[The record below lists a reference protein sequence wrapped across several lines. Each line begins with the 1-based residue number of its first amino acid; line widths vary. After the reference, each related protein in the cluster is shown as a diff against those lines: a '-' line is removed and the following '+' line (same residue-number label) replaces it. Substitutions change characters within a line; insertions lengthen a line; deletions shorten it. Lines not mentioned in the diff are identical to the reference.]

1 MLAVQAAVPLGAL
14 VADLRGGHLRPAR
27 QHRTRGLTNWDMP
40 EAPNFGSLDVTDF
53 TVGAMLRAGIAI
65 RRAVRGSPSLETAA
79 NRVVGYL
86 YEHCVGADG
95 ARSCVLV
102 RFYKTHPYGDLE
114 PAQQRFAA
122 AELGAIPPRQSMR
135 CLTLVASMGE
145 ELAWTSRHT
154 SRSHLAIPLP
164 SAESIRTAPMIVRL
178 VEDLG
183 VDIERLVSSAP
194 EAVRGTDTRTYDVF
208 HVEEAR
214 ASPHIPVQTEFVE
227 RYGIRSVV
235 GFGGL
240 LRTGELF
247 AVILFSRHHIPVRSA
262 TRFRTIALD
271 VRSALF
277 RVDEGKTWETEG
289 SSSAA
294 TQG

>member
-1 MLAVQAAVPLGAL
+1 MA
-14 VADLRGGHLRPAR
+14 
-27 QHRTRGLTNWDMP
+27 N
-40 EAPNFGSLDVTDF
+40 APDFGSLDVTDF

-65 RRAVRGSPSLETAA
+65 RRAVRGCESLEAAA
-79 NRVVGYL
+79 NRVVAYL
-86 YEHCVGADG
+86 YEHCIAADG
-95 ARSCVLV
+95 TRSCALV
-102 RFYKTHPYGDLE
+102 RFYKTHPYGALE

-122 AELGAIPPRQSMR
+122 AQLGAIPPRKGMR
-135 CLTLVASMGE
+135 CLTLVASLGDE
-145 ELAWTSRHT
+145 PDWSSRHT

-164 SAESIRTAPMIVRL
+164 SADSVRSAPMIVRL
-178 VEDLG
+178 IEDLG
-183 VDIERLVSSAP
+183 IDVESLVASTPAT
-194 EAVRGTDTRTYDVF
+194 VRGTDTRTYDVF

-214 ASPHIPVQTEFVE
+214 GSPHIPAQEEFVE
-227 RYGIRSVV
+227 PYDIRSVV

-240 LRTGELF
+240 LRSGELF

-289 SSSAA
+289 SSSTAR
-294 TQG
+294 QG

>member
-1 MLAVQAAVPLGAL
+1 
-14 VADLRGGHLRPAR
+14 
-27 QHRTRGLTNWDMP
+27 MP
-40 EAPNFGSLDVTDF
+40 DAPNFGPLDVTDF

-65 RRAVRGSPSLETAA
+65 RRVVRGCESLEAAA
-79 NRVVGYL
+79 NLIVRYF
-86 YEHCVGADG
+86 YDHCTGVAGERAC
-95 ARSCVLV
+95 ALV
-102 RFYKTHPYGDLE
+102 RFYKTHAYGALE

-122 AELGAIPPRQSMR
+122 AQLGAIPPRKSMR
-135 CLTLVASMGE
+135 CLTLVATIGDEPDWS
-145 ELAWTSRHT
+145 SRHT

-164 SAESIRTAPMIVRL
+164 SADSIRSAPMIMRL

-183 VDIERLVSSAP
+183 VDVESLVSSTPAT
-194 EAVRGTDTRTYDVF
+194 ARGTEARTYDVF

-214 ASPHIPVQTEFVE
+214 GSPHIPAQAEFVE

-240 LRTGELF
+240 LRSGELF
-247 AVILFSRHHIPVRSA
+247 AVILFSRDPIPARSA

-277 RVDEGKTWETEG
+277 RIDETRTWETEG
-289 SSSAA
+289 TGSTA
-294 TQG
+294 G